1 MLIIPTRRIL
11 IFGFLAFVL
20 IGLEQ
25 GILGLFVAELGTQLR
40 RSPEELGLFFALHG
54 VGSAIV
60 TGSALIGWLEK
71 RNNKRIA
78 MASLALSAGGFLVVF
93 GESWTSKL
101 FAAPLLGIGFGGLSM
116 SFNTLFV
123 THFSQKN
130 AGLLNVLN
138 ATYGLGAVAAPWLV
152 STGTY
157 SATQVFLTVAALSL
171 AVMLGAWGIDDRVP
185 SNLPTSSGD
194 KNNAGPVVPLLFTAF
209 LILFLEAGL
218 TYWMPSLL
226 ADSPQDEFVAAR
238 YMTVFFGW
246 FVIVRLGAAALATW
260 ISTLGFALIGL
271 SGVFASLILVSTS
284 FIPLSDTAFIG
295 AFMGLIFPN
304 AYAWMLMN
312 GHGGIALGAKL
323 LLSAITG
330 ATVGPWVLG
339 WIWPLFGDTA
349 VLLTLSV
356 TSALSVVIMLRIHFQ
371 TRKIL
376 VINQRVGV

>member
-1 MLIIPTRRIL
+1 MLTIPTRRIL

-25 GILGLFVAELGTQLR
+25 GILGLFVADLGAQLR

-78 MASLALSAGGFLVVF
+78 MASLALGAGGFLVVY
-93 GESWTSKL
+93 GELWILKL
-101 FAAPLLGIGFGGLSM
+101 LAAPLLGIGFGGLSM

-130 AGLLNVLN
+130 VGLLNVLN

-152 STGTY
+152 STGVY
-157 SATQVFLTVAALSL
+157 SGTEVFLAIAVLSL
-171 AVMLGAWGIDDRVP
+171 VVMIGAWGIDDRVP
-185 SNLPTSSGD
+185 SNLPTVASEDGNTSTV
-194 KNNAGPVVPLLFTAF
+194 APLLGTAF

-226 ADSPQDEFVAAR
+226 AQASDNELTGASYMAA
-238 YMTVFFGW
+238 FFGW
-246 FVIVRLGAAALATW
+246 FVVVRLAAAVLATW
-260 ISTLGFALIGL
+260 ITTLGFALIGL
-271 SGVFASLILVSTS
+271 GGVLASLLLVSS
-284 FIPLSDTAFIG
+284 GFIPLSETSFIG

-304 AYAWMLMN
+304 AYAWMLMT
-312 GHGGIALGAKL
+312 GHGGTALGAKL

-330 ATVGPWVLG
+330 ATLGPWLLG
-339 WIWPLFGDTA
+339 WIWPIFGDIA
-349 VLLTLSV
+349 VLLTLASA
-356 TSALSVVIMLRIHFQ
+356 SALSATFMLRTYLQ
-371 TRKIL
+371 TRKML
-376 VINQRVGV
+376 VID

>member
-1 MLIIPTRRIL
+1 MLTIPTRRIL

-25 GILGLFVAELGTQLR
+25 GILGLFVAELGEQLR
-40 RSPEELGLFFALHG
+40 RSPEDLGLFFALHG

-78 MASLALSAGGFLVVF
+78 MAGLALGAGGFLVVY
-93 GESWTSKL
+93 GELWILKL
-101 FAAPLLGIGFGGLSM
+101 IAAPLLGIGFGGLSM

-152 STGTY
+152 STGMY
-157 SATQVFLTVAALSL
+157 SGTEVFLAIAVLSL
-171 AVMLGAWGIDDRVP
+171 VVMIGAWGIDDRVP
-185 SNLPTSSGD
+185 SNLPTVASEDGNTSTV
-194 KNNAGPVVPLLFTAF
+194 APLLGTAF

-226 ADSPQDEFVAAR
+226 AKTSDNELIGASYMAA
-238 YMTVFFGW
+238 FFGW
-246 FVIVRLGAAALATW
+246 FVVVRLGAAALATW
-260 ISTLGFALIGL
+260 ITTLGFALIGL
-271 SGVFASLILVSTS
+271 GGVLASLLFVSTG
-284 FIPLSDTAFIG
+284 FIPLSETSFIG

-304 AYAWMLMN
+304 AYAWMLMT
-312 GHGGIALGAKL
+312 GHGGTALGAKL

-330 ATVGPWVLG
+330 ATLGPWLLG
-339 WIWPLFGDTA
+339 WIWPILGDVA
-349 VLLTLSV
+349 VLLTLASASV
-356 TSALSVVIMLRIHFQ
+356 LSMAIMLRTYLR
-371 TRKIL
+371 TRKML
-376 VINQRVGV
+376 VIA

>member
-1 MLIIPTRRIL
+1 M
-11 IFGFLAFVL
+11 AFVL

-25 GILGLFVAELGTQLR
+25 GILGLFVAELGAQLR

-60 TGSALIGWLEK
+60 TGSALIGWLEE

-78 MASLALSAGGFLVVF
+78 MASLALGAGGFLVVF
-93 GESWTSKL
+93 GELWTLKL
-101 FAAPLLGIGFGGLSM
+101 VAAPLLGIGFGGLSM

-152 STGTY
+152 STGMY
-157 SATQVFLTVAALSL
+157 SGTEVFLAIAVLSL
-171 AVMLGAWGIDDRVP
+171 VVMIGAWGIDDRVP
-185 SNLPTSSGD
+185 SNLPTIASEDSGTSRV
-194 KNNAGPVVPLLFTAF
+194 APLLVTAF

-226 ADSPQDEFVAAR
+226 AETSDNELIGASYMAA
-238 YMTVFFGW
+238 FFGW
-246 FVIVRLGAAALATW
+246 FVVVRLGAAALATW
-260 ISTLGFALIGL
+260 ITTLGFALIGL
-271 SGVFASLILVSTS
+271 GGVFASLLLVSTGI
-284 FIPLSDTAFIG
+284 IPLSETSFIG

-304 AYAWMLMN
+304 AYAWMLMT
-312 GHGGIALGAKL
+312 GHGGTALGAKL

-330 ATVGPWVLG
+330 ATVGPWLLG
-339 WIWPLFGDTA
+339 WIWPIFGDIA
-349 VLLTLSV
+349 VLLTLALA
-356 TSALSVVIMLRIHFQ
+356 SALSIAIMLRTYLQ

-376 VINQRVGV
+376 VID

>member
-1 MLIIPTRRIL
+1 MLTIPTRRIL

-25 GILGLFVAELGTQLR
+25 GILGLFVAELGAQLR

-78 MASLALSAGGFLVVF
+78 MASLALGAGGFLVVF
-93 GESWTSKL
+93 GESWTLKL
-101 FAAPLLGIGFGGLSM
+101 VAAPLLGIGFGGLSM

-152 STGTY
+152 STGMY
-157 SATQVFLTVAALSL
+157 SGTEVFLAIAVLSL
-171 AVMLGAWGIDDRVP
+171 VVMIGAWGIDDRVP
-185 SNLPTSSGD
+185 SNLPTIASEDSGTSRV
-194 KNNAGPVVPLLFTAF
+194 APLLVTAF

-226 ADSPQDEFVAAR
+226 AETSDNELIGASYMAA
-238 YMTVFFGW
+238 FFGW
-246 FVIVRLGAAALATW
+246 FVVVRLGAAALATW
-260 ISTLGFALIGL
+260 ITTLGFALIGL
-271 SGVFASLILVSTS
+271 GGVFASLLLVSTS
-284 FIPLSDTAFIG
+284 FIPLSETSFIG

-304 AYAWMLMN
+304 AYAWMLMT
-312 GHGGIALGAKL
+312 GHGGTALGAKL

-330 ATVGPWVLG
+330 ATVGPWLLG
-339 WIWPLFGDTA
+339 WVWPIFGDIA
-349 VLLTLSV
+349 VLLTLA
-356 TSALSVVIMLRIHFQ
+356 SASAFSMAIMLRTYLQ
-371 TRKIL
+371 TRKML
-376 VINQRVGV
+376 VID

>member
-1 MLIIPTRRIL
+1 MLTIPTRRIL

-25 GILGLFVAELGTQLR
+25 GILGLFVAELGAQLR

-78 MASLALSAGGFLVVF
+78 MASLALGAGSFLVVF
-93 GESWTSKL
+93 GESWTLKL
-101 FAAPLLGIGFGGLSM
+101 VAAPLLGIGFGGLSM

-130 AGLLNVLN
+130 AGLLNILN

-152 STGTY
+152 STGMY
-157 SATQVFLTVAALSL
+157 SGTEVFLAIAVLSL
-171 AVMLGAWGIDDRVP
+171 VVMIGAWGIDDRIP
-185 SNLPTSSGD
+185 SNLPSLASGD
-194 KNNAGPVVPLLFTAF
+194 SGTSRVAPLLVTAF

-226 ADSPQDEFVAAR
+226 AETSDSELIGASYMAA
-238 YMTVFFGW
+238 FFGW
-246 FVIVRLGAAALATW
+246 FVIVRLGAAALAAW
-260 ISTLGFALIGL
+260 ITTLGFALIGL
-271 SGVFASLILVSTS
+271 SGVFASLLLVSTG
-284 FIPLSDTAFIG
+284 FITLSETSFIG

-304 AYAWMLMN
+304 AYAWMLMT
-312 GHGGIALGAKL
+312 GHGGTALGAKL

-330 ATVGPWVLG
+330 ATIGPWLLG
-339 WIWPLFGDTA
+339 WIWPIFGDIA
-349 VLLTLSV
+349 VLLTLASA
-356 TSALSVVIMLRIHFQ
+356 SALSVIIMLRTYLQ

-376 VINQRVGV
+376 VID

>member
-1 MLIIPTRRIL
+1 MLTIPTRRIL

-25 GILGLFVAELGTQLR
+25 GILGLFVAELGAQLR

-78 MASLALSAGGFLVVF
+78 MASLALGAGGFLVVF
-93 GESWTSKL
+93 GESWILKL
-101 FAAPLLGIGFGGLSM
+101 VAAPLLGIGFGGLSM

-152 STGTY
+152 STGMY
-157 SATQVFLTVAALSL
+157 SGTEVFLAIAVLSL
-171 AVMLGAWGIDDRVP
+171 VVMIGAWGIDDRVP
-185 SNLPTSSGD
+185 SNLPTIASEDSGTSRV
-194 KNNAGPVVPLLFTAF
+194 APLLVTAF

-226 ADSPQDEFVAAR
+226 AETSDNELIGASYMAA
-238 YMTVFFGW
+238 FFGW

-260 ISTLGFALIGL
+260 ITTLGFALIGL
-271 SGVFASLILVSTS
+271 SGVFASLLLVSTG
-284 FIPLSDTAFIG
+284 FIPLSETSFIG

-304 AYAWMLMN
+304 AYAWMLMT
-312 GHGGIALGAKL
+312 GHGGTALGAKL

-330 ATVGPWVLG
+330 ATVGPWLLG
-339 WIWPLFGDTA
+339 WVWPIFGDIA
-349 VLLTLSV
+349 VLLTLASA
-356 TSALSVVIMLRIHFQ
+356 SALSVAIMLRTYLQ
-371 TRKIL
+371 TRKML
-376 VINQRVGV
+376 VID

>member
-1 MLIIPTRRIL
+1 MLTIPTRRIL

-25 GILGLFVAELGTQLR
+25 GILGLFVAELGVQLR
-40 RSPEELGLFFALHG
+40 RSPEDLGLFFALHG

-78 MASLALSAGGFLVVF
+78 MASLALGAGGFLVVY
-93 GESWTSKL
+93 GELWILKL
-101 FAAPLLGIGFGGLSM
+101 IAAPLLGIGFGGLSM

-152 STGTY
+152 STGMY
-157 SATQVFLTVAALSL
+157 SGTEVFLAIAVLSL
-171 AVMLGAWGIDDRVP
+171 VVMIGAWGIDDRVP
-185 SNLPTSSGD
+185 SNLPTVASEDGNTSTV
-194 KNNAGPVVPLLFTAF
+194 APLLGTAF

-226 ADSPQDEFVAAR
+226 AKTSDNELIGASYMAA
-238 YMTVFFGW
+238 FFGW
-246 FVIVRLGAAALATW
+246 FVVVRLGAAALATW
-260 ISTLGFALIGL
+260 ITTLGFALIGL
-271 SGVFASLILVSTS
+271 GGVLASLLFVSTG
-284 FIPLSDTAFIG
+284 FIPLSETSFIG

-304 AYAWMLMN
+304 AYAWMLMT
-312 GHGGIALGAKL
+312 GYGGTALGAKL

-330 ATVGPWVLG
+330 ATLGPWLLG
-339 WIWPLFGDTA
+339 WIWPIFGDVA
-349 VLLTLSV
+349 VLLTLASA
-356 TSALSVVIMLRIHFQ
+356 SALSMAIMLRTYLR
-371 TRKIL
+371 TRKML
-376 VINQRVGV
+376 VID

>member
-1 MLIIPTRRIL
+1 MLTIPTRRIL

-25 GILGLFVAELGTQLR
+25 GILGLFVAELGAQLR

-78 MASLALSAGGFLVVF
+78 MASLALGAGGFLVVF
-93 GESWTSKL
+93 GESWALKL
-101 FAAPLLGIGFGGLSM
+101 VAAPLLGIGFGGLSM

-152 STGTY
+152 STGIYTG
-157 SATQVFLTVAALSL
+157 TEVFLAIAVLSL
-171 AVMLGAWGIDDRVP
+171 VVMIGAWGIDDRVP
-185 SNLPTSSGD
+185 SNLPTIASEDSGTSRV
-194 KNNAGPVVPLLFTAF
+194 APLLVTAF

-226 ADSPQDEFVAAR
+226 AETSDNELIGASYMAA
-238 YMTVFFGW
+238 FFGW

-260 ISTLGFALIGL
+260 ITTLGFALIGL
-271 SGVFASLILVSTS
+271 GGVFTSLLLVSTGI
-284 FIPLSDTAFIG
+284 IPLSETSFIG

-304 AYAWMLMN
+304 AYAWMLMT

-330 ATVGPWVLG
+330 ATVGPWLLG
-339 WIWPLFGDTA
+339 WVWPIFGDIA
-349 VLLTLSV
+349 VLLTLASA
-356 TSALSVVIMLRIHFQ
+356 SALSVAIMLRTYLQ
-371 TRKIL
+371 TRKML
-376 VINQRVGV
+376 VID

>member
-1 MLIIPTRRIL
+1 MLTIPTRRIL

-25 GILGLFVAELGTQLR
+25 GILGLFVAELGVQLR
-40 RSPEELGLFFALHG
+40 RSPEDLGLFFALHG

-78 MASLALSAGGFLVVF
+78 MASLALGAGGFLVVY
-93 GESWTSKL
+93 GELWILKL
-101 FAAPLLGIGFGGLSM
+101 IAAPLLGIGFGGLSM

-152 STGTY
+152 STGMY
-157 SATQVFLTVAALSL
+157 SGTEVFLAIAVLSL
-171 AVMLGAWGIDDRVP
+171 VVMIGAWGIDDRVP
-185 SNLPTSSGD
+185 SNLPTVASEDGNTSTV
-194 KNNAGPVVPLLFTAF
+194 APLLGTAF

-226 ADSPQDEFVAAR
+226 AKTSDNELIGASYMAA
-238 YMTVFFGW
+238 FFGW
-246 FVIVRLGAAALATW
+246 FVVVRLGAAALATW
-260 ISTLGFALIGL
+260 ITTLGFALIGL
-271 SGVFASLILVSTS
+271 GGVLASLLFVSTG
-284 FIPLSDTAFIG
+284 FIPLSETSFIG

-304 AYAWMLMN
+304 AYAWMLMT
-312 GHGGIALGAKL
+312 GHGGTALGAKL

-330 ATVGPWVLG
+330 ATLGPWLLG
-339 WIWPLFGDTA
+339 WIWPILGDVA
-349 VLLTLSV
+349 VLLTLASA
-356 TSALSVVIMLRIHFQ
+356 SALSMAIMLRTYLR
-371 TRKIL
+371 TRKML
-376 VINQRVGV
+376 VID

>member
-1 MLIIPTRRIL
+1 MLTIPTRRIL

-25 GILGLFVAELGTQLR
+25 GILGLFVAELGAQLR

-78 MASLALSAGGFLVVF
+78 MASLALGAGGFLVVL
-93 GESWTSKL
+93 GESWTLKL
-101 FAAPLLGIGFGGLSM
+101 VAAPLLGIGFGGLSM

-123 THFSQKN
+123 THFSRKN

-152 STGTY
+152 STGMY
-157 SATQVFLTVAALSL
+157 SGTEVFLAIAVLSL
-171 AVMLGAWGIDDRVP
+171 VVMIGAWGIDDRIP
-185 SNLPTSSGD
+185 SNLPSLASGD
-194 KNNAGPVVPLLFTAF
+194 SGTSRVAPLLVTAF

-226 ADSPQDEFVAAR
+226 AETSDSELIGASYMAA
-238 YMTVFFGW
+238 FFGW
-246 FVIVRLGAAALATW
+246 FVIVRLGAAALAAW
-260 ISTLGFALIGL
+260 ITTLGFALIGL
-271 SGVFASLILVSTS
+271 SGVFASLLLVSTG
-284 FIPLSDTAFIG
+284 FIPLSETSFIG

-304 AYAWMLMN
+304 AYAWMLMT
-312 GHGGIALGAKL
+312 GHGGTALGAKL

-330 ATVGPWVLG
+330 ATIGPWLLG
-339 WIWPLFGDTA
+339 WIWPIFGDIA
-349 VLLTLSV
+349 VLLTLASA
-356 TSALSVVIMLRIHFQ
+356 SALSVIIMLRTYLQ

-376 VINQRVGV
+376 VID

>member
-1 MLIIPTRRIL
+1 MLTIPTRRIL

-25 GILGLFVAELGTQLR
+25 GILGLFVAELGVQLR
-40 RSPEELGLFFALHG
+40 RSPEDLGLFFALHG

-78 MASLALSAGGFLVVF
+78 MASLALGAGGFLVVY
-93 GESWTSKL
+93 GELWILKL
-101 FAAPLLGIGFGGLSM
+101 IAAPLLGIGFGGLSM

-152 STGTY
+152 STGMY
-157 SATQVFLTVAALSL
+157 SGTEVFLAIAVLSL
-171 AVMLGAWGIDDRVP
+171 VVMIGAWGIDDRVP
-185 SNLPTSSGD
+185 SNLPTVASEDGNTSTV
-194 KNNAGPVVPLLFTAF
+194 APLLGTAF

-226 ADSPQDEFVAAR
+226 AKTSDNELIGASYMAA
-238 YMTVFFGW
+238 FFGW
-246 FVIVRLGAAALATW
+246 FVVVRLAAAALATW
-260 ISTLGFALIGL
+260 ITTLGFALIGL
-271 SGVFASLILVSTS
+271 GGVLASLLFVSTG
-284 FIPLSDTAFIG
+284 FIPLSETSFIG

-304 AYAWMLMN
+304 AYAWMLMT
-312 GHGGIALGAKL
+312 GHGGTALGAKL

-330 ATVGPWVLG
+330 ATLGPWLLG
-339 WIWPLFGDTA
+339 WIWPIFGDVA
-349 VLLTLSV
+349 VLLTLASA
-356 TSALSVVIMLRIHFQ
+356 SALSMAIMLRTYLR
-371 TRKIL
+371 TRKML
-376 VINQRVGV
+376 VID

>member
-1 MLIIPTRRIL
+1 MLTIPTRRIL

-25 GILGLFVAELGTQLR
+25 GILGLFVAELGAQLR

-78 MASLALSAGGFLVVF
+78 MASLALGAGGFLVVF
-93 GESWTSKL
+93 GESWILKL
-101 FAAPLLGIGFGGLSM
+101 VAAPLLGIGFGGLSM

-152 STGTY
+152 STGMY
-157 SATQVFLTVAALSL
+157 SGTEVFLAIAVLSL
-171 AVMLGAWGIDDRVP
+171 VVMIGAWGIDDRVP
-185 SNLPTSSGD
+185 SNLPTIASEDSGTS
-194 KNNAGPVVPLLFTAF
+194 KVAPLLVTAF

-226 ADSPQDEFVAAR
+226 AETSDNELIGASYMAA
-238 YMTVFFGW
+238 FFGW

-260 ISTLGFALIGL
+260 ITTLGFALIGL
-271 SGVFASLILVSTS
+271 SGVFASLLLVSTG
-284 FIPLSDTAFIG
+284 FIPLSETSFIG

-304 AYAWMLMN
+304 AYAWMLMT
-312 GHGGIALGAKL
+312 GHGGTALGAKL

-330 ATVGPWVLG
+330 ATVGPWLLG
-339 WIWPLFGDTA
+339 WVWPIFGDIA
-349 VLLTLSV
+349 VLLTLASA
-356 TSALSVVIMLRIHFQ
+356 SALSVAIMLRTYLQ
-371 TRKIL
+371 TRKML
-376 VINQRVGV
+376 VID

>member
-1 MLIIPTRRIL
+1 MLTIPTRRIL

-25 GILGLFVAELGTQLR
+25 GILGLFVAELGVQLR
-40 RSPEELGLFFALHG
+40 RSPEDLGLFFALHG

-78 MASLALSAGGFLVVF
+78 MASLALGAGGFLVVY
-93 GESWTSKL
+93 GELWILKL
-101 FAAPLLGIGFGGLSM
+101 IAAPLLGIGFGGLSM

-152 STGTY
+152 STGMY
-157 SATQVFLTVAALSL
+157 SGTEVFLAIAVLSL
-171 AVMLGAWGIDDRVP
+171 VVMIGAWGIDDRVP
-185 SNLPTSSGD
+185 SNLPTVASEDGNTSTV
-194 KNNAGPVVPLLFTAF
+194 APLLGTAF

-226 ADSPQDEFVAAR
+226 AKTSDNELIGASYMAA
-238 YMTVFFGW
+238 FFGW
-246 FVIVRLGAAALATW
+246 FVVVRLAAAALAAW
-260 ISTLGFALIGL
+260 ITTLGFALIGL
-271 SGVFASLILVSTS
+271 GGVLASLLFVSTG
-284 FIPLSDTAFIG
+284 FIPLSETSFIG

-304 AYAWMLMN
+304 AYAWMLMT
-312 GHGGIALGAKL
+312 GHGGTALGAKL

-330 ATVGPWVLG
+330 ATLGPWLLG
-339 WIWPLFGDTA
+339 WIWPILGDVA
-349 VLLTLSV
+349 VLLTLASSSV
-356 TSALSVVIMLRIHFQ
+356 LSMAIMLRTYLR
-371 TRKIL
+371 TRKMLI
-376 VINQRVGV
+376 ID

>member
-1 MLIIPTRRIL
+1 MLTIPTRRIL

-25 GILGLFVAELGTQLR
+25 GILGLFVAELGAQLR

-78 MASLALSAGGFLVVF
+78 MASLALGAGGFLVVF
-93 GESWTSKL
+93 GESWPLKL
-101 FAAPLLGIGFGGLSM
+101 VAAPLLGIGFGGLSM

-123 THFSQKN
+123 TYFSQKN

-152 STGTY
+152 STGIYTG
-157 SATQVFLTVAALSL
+157 TEVFLAIAVLSL
-171 AVMLGAWGIDDRVP
+171 VVMIGAWGIDDRVP
-185 SNLPTSSGD
+185 SNLPTIASEDSGTSRV
-194 KNNAGPVVPLLFTAF
+194 APLLVTAF

-226 ADSPQDEFVAAR
+226 AETSDNELIGAS
-238 YMTVFFGW
+238 YMTAFFGW
-246 FVIVRLGAAALATW
+246 FVVVRLGAAALATW
-260 ISTLGFALIGL
+260 ITTLGFALIGL
-271 SGVFASLILVSTS
+271 GGVFASLLLVSTGI
-284 FIPLSDTAFIG
+284 IPLSETSFIG

-304 AYAWMLMN
+304 AYAWMLMT
-312 GHGGIALGAKL
+312 GHGGTALGAKL

-330 ATVGPWVLG
+330 ATVGPWLLG
-339 WIWPLFGDTA
+339 WVWPIFGDIA
-349 VLLTLSV
+349 VLLTLASA
-356 TSALSVVIMLRIHFQ
+356 SALSVAIMLRTYLQ
-371 TRKIL
+371 TRKML
-376 VINQRVGV
+376 VID

>member
-25 GILGLFVAELGTQLR
+25 GILGLFVAELGAQLS

-60 TGSALIGWLEK
+60 TGSALISRLEQ
-71 RNNKRIA
+71 RNNKRIP
-78 MASLALSAGGFLVVF
+78 MAGLALSIGGFLIVY
-93 GESWTSKL
+93 GDSWGLKL
-101 FAAPLLGIGFGGLSM
+101 LAAPLLGIGFGGLSM

-152 STGTY
+152 STDLYSGTD
-157 SATQVFLTVAALSL
+157 VFLAIAVLSL
-171 AVMLGAWGIDDRVP
+171 VVTIGGWSIDDRVP
-185 SNLPTSSGD
+185 SNLPAIESTDRGVRTV
-194 KNNAGPVVPLLFTAF
+194 APLLVTAF

-226 ADSPQDEFVAAR
+226 AETAETGLIGASYMAA
-238 YMTVFFGW
+238 FFGW
-246 FVIVRLGAAALATW
+246 FVVVRLGAAALATW
-260 ISTLGFALIGL
+260 VSTLGFALIGL
-271 SGVFASLILVSTS
+271 SGVLASLLLVTAG
-284 FIPLSDTAFIG
+284 FIPLSETSFIG

-304 AYAWMLMN
+304 AYAWMLIT
-312 GHGGIALGAKL
+312 GHGGTALGAKL

-330 ATVGPWVLG
+330 ATVGPWILG
-339 WIWPLFGDTA
+339 WIWPIFGDVV
-349 VLLTLSV
+349 VLLTLAA
-356 TSALSVVIMLRIHFQ
+356 TSALSVLIMLSIHFQ
-371 TRKIL
+371 ARKIL
-376 VINQRVGV
+376 VID

>member
-1 MLIIPTRRIL
+1 MLTIPTRRIL
-11 IFGFLAFVL
+11 IFGFVAFVL

-25 GILGLFVAELGTQLR
+25 GILGLFVAELGAQLR

-78 MASLALSAGGFLVVF
+78 MASLALGAGGFLVVF
-93 GESWTSKL
+93 GESWILKL
-101 FAAPLLGIGFGGLSM
+101 VAAPLLGIGFGGLSM

-152 STGTY
+152 STGMY
-157 SATQVFLTVAALSL
+157 SGTEVFLAIAVLSL
-171 AVMLGAWGIDDRVP
+171 VVMIGAWGIDDRVP
-185 SNLPTSSGD
+185 SNLPTIASEDSGTS
-194 KNNAGPVVPLLFTAF
+194 KVAPFLVTAF

-226 ADSPQDEFVAAR
+226 AETSDNELIGASYMAA
-238 YMTVFFGW
+238 FFGW
-246 FVIVRLGAAALATW
+246 FVVVRLGAAALATW
-260 ISTLGFALIGL
+260 ITTLGFALIGL
-271 SGVFASLILVSTS
+271 GGVFASLLLVSTG
-284 FIPLSDTAFIG
+284 FIPLSETSFIG

-304 AYAWMLMN
+304 AYAWMLMT
-312 GHGGIALGAKL
+312 GHGGTALGAKL

-330 ATVGPWVLG
+330 ATVGPWLLG
-339 WIWPLFGDTA
+339 WVWPIFGDIA
-349 VLLTLSV
+349 VLLTLASA
-356 TSALSVVIMLRIHFQ
+356 SALSVAIMLRTYLQ
-371 TRKIL
+371 TRKML
-376 VINQRVGV
+376 VID

>member
-1 MLIIPTRRIL
+1 MLTIPTRRIL

-25 GILGLFVAELGTQLR
+25 GILGLFVAELGAQLR

-78 MASLALSAGGFLVVF
+78 MASLALGAGGFLVVF
-93 GESWTSKL
+93 GESWILKL
-101 FAAPLLGIGFGGLSM
+101 VAAPLLGIGFGGLSM

-152 STGTY
+152 STGMY
-157 SATQVFLTVAALSL
+157 SGTEVFLAIAVLSL
-171 AVMLGAWGIDDRVP
+171 VVMIGAWGIDDRVP
-185 SNLPTSSGD
+185 SNLPTIASEDSGTSRV
-194 KNNAGPVVPLLFTAF
+194 APLLVTAF

-226 ADSPQDEFVAAR
+226 AETSDNELIGASYMAA
-238 YMTVFFGW
+238 FFGW
-246 FVIVRLGAAALATW
+246 FVVVRLGAAALATW
-260 ISTLGFALIGL
+260 ITTLGFALIGL
-271 SGVFASLILVSTS
+271 GGVFASLLLVSTGL
-284 FIPLSDTAFIG
+284 IPLSETSFIG

-304 AYAWMLMN
+304 AYAWMLMT
-312 GHGGIALGAKL
+312 GHGGTALGAKL

-330 ATVGPWVLG
+330 ATVGPWLLG
-339 WIWPLFGDTA
+339 WVWPIFGDIA
-349 VLLTLSV
+349 VLLTLASA
-356 TSALSVVIMLRIHFQ
+356 SALSVAIMLRTYLQ
-371 TRKIL
+371 TRKNI
-376 VINQRVGV
+376 GY

>member
-1 MLIIPTRRIL
+1 MLTIPTRRIL

-25 GILGLFVAELGTQLR
+25 GILGLFVAELGAQLR

-78 MASLALSAGGFLVVF
+78 MASLALGAGSFLVVF
-93 GESWTSKL
+93 GESWTLKL
-101 FAAPLLGIGFGGLSM
+101 VAAPLLGIGFGGLSM

-130 AGLLNVLN
+130 AGLLNILN

-152 STGTY
+152 STGMY
-157 SATQVFLTVAALSL
+157 SGTEVFLAIAVLSL
-171 AVMLGAWGIDDRVP
+171 VVMIGAWGIDDRIP
-185 SNLPTSSGD
+185 SNLPSLTSGD
-194 KNNAGPVVPLLFTAF
+194 SGTSRVAPLLVTGF

-226 ADSPQDEFVAAR
+226 AETSDSELIGASYMAA
-238 YMTVFFGW
+238 FFGW
-246 FVIVRLGAAALATW
+246 FVIVRLGAAALAAW
-260 ISTLGFALIGL
+260 ITTLGFALIGL
-271 SGVFASLILVSTS
+271 SGVFASLLLVSTG
-284 FIPLSDTAFIG
+284 FIPLSETSFIG

-304 AYAWMLMN
+304 AYAWMLMT
-312 GHGGIALGAKL
+312 GHGGTALGAKL

-330 ATVGPWVLG
+330 ATIGPWLLG
-339 WIWPLFGDTA
+339 WIWPIFGDIA
-349 VLLTLSV
+349 VLLTLASA
-356 TSALSVVIMLRIHFQ
+356 SALSVIIMLRTYLQ

-376 VINQRVGV
+376 VID

>member
-1 MLIIPTRRIL
+1 MLTIPTRRIL

-25 GILGLFVAELGTQLR
+25 GILGLYVAELGAQLR

-78 MASLALSAGGFLVVF
+78 MASLALGAGGFLVVF
-93 GESWTSKL
+93 GESWILKL
-101 FAAPLLGIGFGGLSM
+101 VAAPLLGIGFGGLSM

-152 STGTY
+152 STGMY
-157 SATQVFLTVAALSL
+157 SGTEVFLAIAVLSL
-171 AVMLGAWGIDDRVP
+171 VVMIGAWSIDDRVP
-185 SNLPTSSGD
+185 SNLPTIASEDSGTSRV
-194 KNNAGPVVPLLFTAF
+194 APLLVTAF

-226 ADSPQDEFVAAR
+226 AKTSDNELIGASYMAA
-238 YMTVFFGW
+238 FFGW
-246 FVIVRLGAAALATW
+246 FVVVRLGAAALAMW
-260 ISTLGFALIGL
+260 ITTLGFALIGL
-271 SGVFASLILVSTS
+271 SGVFASLLLVSTS
-284 FIPLSDTAFIG
+284 FIPLSETSFIG

-304 AYAWMLMN
+304 AYAWMLMT
-312 GHGGIALGAKL
+312 GHGGTALGAKL

-330 ATVGPWVLG
+330 ATVGPWLLG
-339 WIWPLFGDTA
+339 WVWPIFGDIA
-349 VLLTLSV
+349 VLLTLSLA
-356 TSALSVVIMLRIHFQ
+356 SALSIVIMLLTYLRA
-371 TRKIL
+371 RKIL
-376 VINQRVGV
+376 VID

>member
-1 MLIIPTRRIL
+1 MLTIPTRRIL

-25 GILGLFVAELGTQLR
+25 GILGLFVAELGAQLR

-78 MASLALSAGGFLVVF
+78 MASLALGAGGFLVVF
-93 GESWTSKL
+93 GESWPLKL
-101 FAAPLLGIGFGGLSM
+101 VAAPLLGIGFGGLSM

-152 STGTY
+152 STGMY
-157 SATQVFLTVAALSL
+157 SGTEVFLAIAVLSL
-171 AVMLGAWGIDDRVP
+171 VVMIGAWGIDDRVP
-185 SNLPTSSGD
+185 SNLPTIASEDSD
-194 KNNAGPVVPLLFTAF
+194 KSRVDPLLVTAF

-226 ADSPQDEFVAAR
+226 GETSDNELIGASYMAA
-238 YMTVFFGW
+238 FFGW
-246 FVIVRLGAAALATW
+246 FVVVRLGAAALATW
-260 ISTLGFALIGL
+260 ITTLGFALIGL
-271 SGVFASLILVSTS
+271 SGVFASLLLVTTG
-284 FIPLSDTAFIG
+284 FIPLSETSFIG

-304 AYAWMLMN
+304 AYAWMLMT
-312 GHGGIALGAKL
+312 GHGGTALGAKL

-330 ATVGPWVLG
+330 ATVGPWLLG
-339 WIWPLFGDTA
+339 WIWPIFGDIA
-349 VLLTLSV
+349 VLLTLASA
-356 TSALSVVIMLRIHFQ
+356 SALSIAIMLRTYLQ

-376 VINQRVGV
+376 VID

>member
-1 MLIIPTRRIL
+1 MLTIPTRRIL

-25 GILGLFVAELGTQLR
+25 GILGLFVAEFGAQLH

-78 MASLALSAGGFLVVF
+78 MASLALGAGGFLVVF
-93 GESWTSKL
+93 GESWTLKL
-101 FAAPLLGIGFGGLSM
+101 VAAPLLGIGFGGLSM

-152 STGTY
+152 STGIY
-157 SATQVFLTVAALSL
+157 SGTEVFLAIAAISL
-171 AVMLGAWGIDDRVP
+171 VVMIGAWGIDDRVP
-185 SNLPTSSGD
+185 SNLPTFASEDSGTSRV
-194 KNNAGPVVPLLFTAF
+194 APLLVTAF

-226 ADSPQDEFVAAR
+226 AETSDNELIGASYMAA
-238 YMTVFFGW
+238 FFGW
-246 FVIVRLGAAALATW
+246 FVVVRLGAAALAMW
-260 ISTLGFALIGL
+260 ITTLGFALIGL
-271 SGVFASLILVSTS
+271 ERRLRLTPVGEHGLYPSLGDQLHRRIYGPHIPQCLCMDADDRKWRHCAGREAPSQRNYRRDRGALAAGVGMANL
-284 FIPLSDTAFIG
+284 
-295 AFMGLIFPN
+295 
-304 AYAWMLMN
+304 W
-312 GHGGIALGAKL
+312 
-323 LLSAITG
+323 
-330 ATVGPWVLG
+330 
-339 WIWPLFGDTA
+339 
-349 VLLTLSV
+349 
-356 TSALSVVIMLRIHFQ
+356 
-371 TRKIL
+371 
-376 VINQRVGV
+376 

>member
-1 MLIIPTRRIL
+1 MLTIPTRRIL

-25 GILGLFVAELGTQLR
+25 GILGLFVAELGVQLR
-40 RSPEELGLFFALHG
+40 RSPEDLGLFFALHG

-78 MASLALSAGGFLVVF
+78 MASLALGAGGFLVVY
-93 GESWTSKL
+93 GELWILKL
-101 FAAPLLGIGFGGLSM
+101 IAAPLLGIGFGGLSM

-152 STGTY
+152 STGMY
-157 SATQVFLTVAALSL
+157 SGTEVFLAIAVLSL
-171 AVMLGAWGIDDRVP
+171 VVMTGAWGIDDRVP
-185 SNLPTSSGD
+185 SNLPTVASEDGNTSTV
-194 KNNAGPVVPLLFTAF
+194 APLLGTAF

-226 ADSPQDEFVAAR
+226 AKTSDNELIGASYMAA
-238 YMTVFFGW
+238 FFGW
-246 FVIVRLGAAALATW
+246 FVVVRLAAAALATW
-260 ISTLGFALIGL
+260 IATLGFALIGL
-271 SGVFASLILVSTS
+271 GGVLASLLFVSTG
-284 FIPLSDTAFIG
+284 FIPLSETSFIG

-304 AYAWMLMN
+304 AYAWMLMT
-312 GHGGIALGAKL
+312 GHGGTALGAKL

-330 ATVGPWVLG
+330 ATLGPWLLG
-339 WIWPLFGDTA
+339 WIWPIFGDVA
-349 VLLTLSV
+349 VLLTLASA
-356 TSALSVVIMLRIHFQ
+356 SALSMAIMLRTYLR
-371 TRKIL
+371 TRKMS
-376 VINQRVGV
+376 VID

>member
-1 MLIIPTRRIL
+1 MLTIPTRRIL

-25 GILGLFVAELGTQLR
+25 GILGLFVAELGVQLR
-40 RSPEELGLFFALHG
+40 RSPEDLGLFFALHG

-78 MASLALSAGGFLVVF
+78 MASLALGAGGFLVVC
-93 GESWTSKL
+93 GELWILKL
-101 FAAPLLGIGFGGLSM
+101 IAAPLLGIGFGGLSM

-152 STGTY
+152 STGMY
-157 SATQVFLTVAALSL
+157 SGTEVFLAIAVLSL
-171 AVMLGAWGIDDRVP
+171 VVMIGAWGIDDRVP
-185 SNLPTSSGD
+185 SNLPTVASENGNTSTV
-194 KNNAGPVVPLLFTAF
+194 APLLGTAF

-226 ADSPQDEFVAAR
+226 AKTSDNELIGASYMAA
-238 YMTVFFGW
+238 FFGW
-246 FVIVRLGAAALATW
+246 FVVVRLAAAALATW
-260 ISTLGFALIGL
+260 ITTLGFALIGL
-271 SGVFASLILVSTS
+271 GGVLASLLFVSTG
-284 FIPLSDTAFIG
+284 FIPLSETSFIG

-304 AYAWMLMN
+304 AYAWMLMT
-312 GHGGIALGAKL
+312 GHGGTALGAKL

-330 ATVGPWVLG
+330 ATLGPWLLG
-339 WIWPLFGDTA
+339 WIWPILGDVA
-349 VLLTLSV
+349 VLLTLASASV
-356 TSALSVVIMLRIHFQ
+356 LSMTIMLRTYLR
-371 TRKIL
+371 TRKML
-376 VINQRVGV
+376 VID

>member
-1 MLIIPTRRIL
+1 MLTIPTRRIL

-25 GILGLFVAELGTQLR
+25 GILGLFVAELGAQLR

-78 MASLALSAGGFLVVF
+78 MASLALGAGSFLVVF
-93 GESWTSKL
+93 GESWTLKL
-101 FAAPLLGIGFGGLSM
+101 VAAPLLGIGFGGLSM

-130 AGLLNVLN
+130 AGLLNILN

-152 STGTY
+152 STGMY
-157 SATQVFLTVAALSL
+157 SRTEVFLAIAVLSL
-171 AVMLGAWGIDDRVP
+171 VVMIGAWGIDDRIP
-185 SNLPTSSGD
+185 SNLPSLASGD
-194 KNNAGPVVPLLFTAF
+194 SGTSRVAPLLVTAF

-226 ADSPQDEFVAAR
+226 AETSDSELIGASYMAA
-238 YMTVFFGW
+238 FFGW
-246 FVIVRLGAAALATW
+246 FVIVRLGAAALAAW
-260 ISTLGFALIGL
+260 ITTLGFALIGL
-271 SGVFASLILVSTS
+271 SGVFASLLLVSTG
-284 FIPLSDTAFIG
+284 FIPLSETSFIG

-304 AYAWMLMN
+304 AYAWMLMT
-312 GHGGIALGAKL
+312 GHGGTALGAKL

-330 ATVGPWVLG
+330 ATIGPWLLG
-339 WIWPLFGDTA
+339 WIWPIFGDIA
-349 VLLTLSV
+349 VLLTLASA
-356 TSALSVVIMLRIHFQ
+356 SALSVTIMLRTYLQ

-376 VINQRVGV
+376 VID

>member
-1 MLIIPTRRIL
+1 MLTIPTRRIL

-25 GILGLFVAELGTQLR
+25 GILGLFVAELGAQLR

-78 MASLALSAGGFLVVF
+78 MASLALGAGGFLVVF
-93 GESWTSKL
+93 GESWILKL
-101 FAAPLLGIGFGGLSM
+101 VAAPLLGIGFGGLSM

-152 STGTY
+152 STGVY
-157 SATQVFLTVAALSL
+157 SGTEVFLAIAVLSL
-171 AVMLGAWGIDDRVP
+171 VVMIGAWGIDDRVP
-185 SNLPTSSGD
+185 SNLPTIASEDSGTS
-194 KNNAGPVVPLLFTAF
+194 KVAPLLVTAF

-226 ADSPQDEFVAAR
+226 AETSDNELIGASYMAA
-238 YMTVFFGW
+238 FFGW
-246 FVIVRLGAAALATW
+246 FVVVRLGAAALATW
-260 ISTLGFALIGL
+260 ITTLGFALIGL
-271 SGVFASLILVSTS
+271 GGVFASLLLVSTG
-284 FIPLSDTAFIG
+284 FIPLSETSFIG

-304 AYAWMLMN
+304 AYAWMLMT
-312 GHGGIALGAKL
+312 GHGGTALGAKL

-330 ATVGPWVLG
+330 ATVGPWLLG
-339 WIWPLFGDTA
+339 WVWPIFGDIA
-349 VLLTLSV
+349 VLLTLASA
-356 TSALSVVIMLRIHFQ
+356 SALSVAIMLRTYLQ
-371 TRKIL
+371 TRKML
-376 VINQRVGV
+376 VID

>member
-1 MLIIPTRRIL
+1 MLTIPTRRIL

-25 GILGLFVAELGTQLR
+25 GILGLFVAELGAQLR
-40 RSPEELGLFFALHG
+40 RSPEDLGLFFALHG

-78 MASLALSAGGFLVVF
+78 MASLALGAGGFLVVF
-93 GESWTSKL
+93 GESWILKL
-101 FAAPLLGIGFGGLSM
+101 LAAPLLGIGFGGLSM

-152 STGTY
+152 STGMY
-157 SATQVFLTVAALSL
+157 SGTEVFLAIAVLSL
-171 AVMLGAWGIDDRVP
+171 VVMIGAWGIDDRVP
-185 SNLPTSSGD
+185 SNLPTIASEDSV
-194 KNNAGPVVPLLFTAF
+194 KSRVAPLLVTAF

-226 ADSPQDEFVAAR
+226 AETSDNELIGASYMAA
-238 YMTVFFGW
+238 FFGW
-246 FVIVRLGAAALATW
+246 FVVVRLGAAALATW
-260 ISTLGFALIGL
+260 ITTLGFALIGL
-271 SGVFASLILVSTS
+271 GGVFASLLLVSTG
-284 FIPLSDTAFIG
+284 FIPLSETSFIG

-304 AYAWMLMN
+304 AYAWMLMT
-312 GHGGIALGAKL
+312 GHGGTALGAKL

-330 ATVGPWVLG
+330 ATVGPWLLG
-339 WIWPLFGDTA
+339 WVWPIFGDIA
-349 VLLTLSV
+349 VLLTLASA
-356 TSALSVVIMLRIHFQ
+356 SALSVTIMLRTYLQ
-371 TRKIL
+371 TRKML
-376 VINQRVGV
+376 VID

>member
-1 MLIIPTRRIL
+1 MLTIPTRRIL

-25 GILGLFVAELGTQLR
+25 GILGLFVAELGVQLR
-40 RSPEELGLFFALHG
+40 RSPEDLGLFFALHG

-78 MASLALSAGGFLVVF
+78 MASLALGAGGFLVVY
-93 GESWTSKL
+93 GELWILKL
-101 FAAPLLGIGFGGLSM
+101 IAAPLLGIGFGGLSM

-152 STGTY
+152 STGIY
-157 SATQVFLTVAALSL
+157 SGTEVFLAIAVLSL
-171 AVMLGAWGIDDRVP
+171 VVMIGAWGIDDRVP
-185 SNLPTSSGD
+185 SNLPTVASEDGNTSTV
-194 KNNAGPVVPLLFTAF
+194 APLLGTAF

-226 ADSPQDEFVAAR
+226 AKTSDNELIGASYMAA
-238 YMTVFFGW
+238 FFGW
-246 FVIVRLGAAALATW
+246 FVVVRLAAAALATW
-260 ISTLGFALIGL
+260 ITTLGFALIGL
-271 SGVFASLILVSTS
+271 GGVLASLLFVSTG
-284 FIPLSDTAFIG
+284 FIPLSETSFIG

-304 AYAWMLMN
+304 AYAWMLMT
-312 GHGGIALGAKL
+312 GHGGTALGAKL

-330 ATVGPWVLG
+330 ATLGPWLLG
-339 WIWPLFGDTA
+339 WIWPIFGDVA
-349 VLLTLSV
+349 VLLTLASA
-356 TSALSVVIMLRIHFQ
+356 SALSMAIMLRTYLR
-371 TRKIL
+371 TRKML
-376 VINQRVGV
+376 VID

>member
-1 MLIIPTRRIL
+1 MLPIPTRRIL

-25 GILGLFVAELGTQLR
+25 GILGLYVAELGAQLR

-78 MASLALSAGGFLVVF
+78 MASLALGAGGFLVVF
-93 GESWTSKL
+93 GESWILKL
-101 FAAPLLGIGFGGLSM
+101 VAAPLLGIGFGGLSM

-152 STGTY
+152 STGMY
-157 SATQVFLTVAALSL
+157 SGTEVFLAIAVLSL
-171 AVMLGAWGIDDRVP
+171 VVMIGAWSIDDRVP
-185 SNLPTSSGD
+185 SNLPTIASEDSGTSRV
-194 KNNAGPVVPLLFTAF
+194 APLLVTAF

-226 ADSPQDEFVAAR
+226 AKTSDNELIGASYMAA
-238 YMTVFFGW
+238 FFGW
-246 FVIVRLGAAALATW
+246 FVVVRLGAAALAMW
-260 ISTLGFALIGL
+260 ITTLGFALIGL
-271 SGVFASLILVSTS
+271 SGVFASLLLVSTS
-284 FIPLSDTAFIG
+284 FIPLSETSFIG

-304 AYAWMLMN
+304 AYAWMLMT
-312 GHGGIALGAKL
+312 GHGGTALGAKL

-330 ATVGPWVLG
+330 ATVGPWLLG
-339 WIWPLFGDTA
+339 WVWPIFGDIA
-349 VLLTLSV
+349 VLLTLALA
-356 TSALSVVIMLRIHFQ
+356 SALSIVIMLLTYLRA
-371 TRKIL
+371 RKIL
-376 VINQRVGV
+376 VID

>member
-1 MLIIPTRRIL
+1 MLTIPTRRIL

-25 GILGLFVAELGTQLR
+25 GILGLYVAELGAQLR

-78 MASLALSAGGFLVVF
+78 MASLALGAGGFLVVF
-93 GESWTSKL
+93 GESWILKL
-101 FAAPLLGIGFGGLSM
+101 VAAPLLGIGFGGLSM

-152 STGTY
+152 STGMY
-157 SATQVFLTVAALSL
+157 SGTEVFLAIAVLSL
-171 AVMLGAWGIDDRVP
+171 VVMIGAWGIDDRVP
-185 SNLPTSSGD
+185 SNLPTIASEDSGTSRV
-194 KNNAGPVVPLLFTAF
+194 APLLVTAF

-226 ADSPQDEFVAAR
+226 AKTSDNELIGASYMAA
-238 YMTVFFGW
+238 FFGW
-246 FVIVRLGAAALATW
+246 FVVVRLGAAALAMW
-260 ISTLGFALIGL
+260 ITTLGFALIGL
-271 SGVFASLILVSTS
+271 SGVFASLLLVSTS
-284 FIPLSDTAFIG
+284 FIPLSETSFIG

-304 AYAWMLMN
+304 AYAWMLMT
-312 GHGGIALGAKL
+312 GHGGTALGAKL

-330 ATVGPWVLG
+330 ATVGPWLLG
-339 WIWPLFGDTA
+339 WVWPIFGDIA
-349 VLLTLSV
+349 VLLTLALA
-356 TSALSVVIMLRIHFQ
+356 SALSIVIMLLTYLRA
-371 TRKIL
+371 RKIL
-376 VINQRVGV
+376 VID

>member
-1 MLIIPTRRIL
+1 MLTIPTRRIL
-11 IFGFLAFVL
+11 IFGFVAFVL

-25 GILGLFVAELGTQLR
+25 GILGLFVAELGAQLR

-78 MASLALSAGGFLVVF
+78 MASLALGAGGFLVVF
-93 GESWTSKL
+93 GESWILKL
-101 FAAPLLGIGFGGLSM
+101 VAAHLLGIGFGGLSM

-152 STGTY
+152 STGMY
-157 SATQVFLTVAALSL
+157 SGTEVFLAIAVLSL
-171 AVMLGAWGIDDRVP
+171 VVMIGAWGIDDRVP
-185 SNLPTSSGD
+185 SNLPTIASEDSGTSRV
-194 KNNAGPVVPLLFTAF
+194 APLLVTAF

-226 ADSPQDEFVAAR
+226 AETSDNELIGASYMAA
-238 YMTVFFGW
+238 FFGW
-246 FVIVRLGAAALATW
+246 FVVVRLGAAALATW
-260 ISTLGFALIGL
+260 ITTLGFALIGL
-271 SGVFASLILVSTS
+271 GGVFASLLLVSTG
-284 FIPLSDTAFIG
+284 FIPLSETSFIG

-304 AYAWMLMN
+304 AYAWMLMT
-312 GHGGIALGAKL
+312 GHGGTALGAKL

-330 ATVGPWVLG
+330 ATVGPWLLG
-339 WIWPLFGDTA
+339 WVWPIFGDIA
-349 VLLTLSV
+349 VLLTLASA
-356 TSALSVVIMLRIHFQ
+356 SALSVAIMLRTYLQ
-371 TRKIL
+371 TRKML
-376 VINQRVGV
+376 VID